1 MNSRMSVYVLV
12 LILLFTGIVSA
23 RGCKRACFCSAA
35 NSRADKAVENLKN
48 ANHVIDNLRGK
59 KIALGTDFALR
70 VTNNGI
76 TVGYIYDEFS
86 PVMTLPQNSNIEIV
100 SRHTLNSNDV
110 KIYYD
115 TNYYG
120 LFTNLATPGNYTASQ
135 ISLPRRSISSIVVPN
150 GYEAIL
156 YAEDNFQGDHIVLAG
171 SHQNLGKFNDKTQSI
186 QIVKTFKKNHEHLAV
201 VYSYPEYAGKQQ
213 GITLGNN
220 TMTSSQIKSIEIDT
234 NYEVLIYNNDMLID
248 VISSSSRKLDTIS
261 QNTILTVVLQKISK
275 QPTEYAVFYE
285 HADFKGSRFF
295 VNTQSNGRIS
305 HADGK
310 LSSMRIPNDYEV
322 VLFEEADFKGTY
334 VVASSDVNNLNFY
347 AFNDRAKSILVR
359 PKITGKSVENVA
371 IYTKPHY
378 GGERMT
384 VPVGLSECSSSLKL
398 LNFCSDVYAASIKI
412 PSGFKVT
419 ITKAPTPI
427 TKSERVYT
435 YVEDTPEIRNY
446 LDTLIVSVL
455 VEKL

>member
-1 MNSRMSVYVLV
+1 MIGRTGLYVLV
-12 LILLFTGIVSA
+12 LTLLLTGIVSA
-23 RGCKRACFCSAA
+23 RGCRRSCYCSAA
-35 NSRADKAVENLKN
+35 NSRADKAVQGLKN
-48 ANHVIDNLRGK
+48 ANHVIDNLSGK
-59 KIALGTDFALR
+59 KITLGTDFALR

-100 SRHTLNSNDV
+100 SRQKLNSNDV

-120 LFTNLATPGNYTASQ
+120 LFTHLPIPGNYTAAQ
-135 ISLPRRSISSIVVPN
+135 ISLPRRSLSSIVVPN

-156 YAEDNFQGDHIVLAG
+156 YSEDNFQGDHIVISG

-186 QIVKTFKKNHEHLAV
+186 QIVKTFKKNPEHLAV
-201 VYSYPEYAGKQQ
+201 AYAYPEYAGKQQ
-213 GITLGNN
+213 GISLGNN
-220 TMTSSQIKSIEIDT
+220 TMTSSQIKSIEIDS

-248 VISSSSRKLDTIS
+248 IISSCSRNLNIIS

-275 QPTEYAVFYE
+275 QPTEYVVFYE
-285 HADFKGSRFF
+285 NINFKGARFF

-322 VLFEEADFKGTY
+322 VLFEETDFRGTY

-347 AFNDRAKSILVR
+347 GFNDRAKSILVR
-359 PKITGKSVENVA
+359 PKNTGKSVESVY

-398 LNFCSDVYAASIKI
+398 LNFCSDVYAASIKV

-419 ITKAPTPI
+419 LTKGPTPV
-427 TKSERVYT
+427 TKSQRIYT